1 MVSVKV
7 FGGAIGRRILLTVV
21 CVGWTLAGLA
31 APQSLG
37 GFPNM
42 RDLGGWTGLGGHKV
56 RTGQIYRSGGLN
68 DNAKSKTVVDEQG
81 VTNKVMKAG
90 KARLTEAQRTM
101 LVDTLGIR
109 TDIDLRADW
118 ECWGMKGSPLGDKVE
133 WAHLSIGA
141 YHLTEVKKGAN
152 PTNTMHH
159 RIFRLIMDPKKRPL
173 DFHCIAGRDRTG
185 TVAALTLAVL
195 GVSEDDIVSD
205 YLATPSCKP
214 RDKWEPRIRKLIREK
229 LMKRFPA
236 ETLAESA
243 ARYFVHIG
251 FARADVEAFREQ
263 MLEPTRP

>member
-1 MVSVKV
+1 MM
-7 FGGAIGRRILLTVV
+7 RRILLAAA
-21 CVGWTLAGLA
+21 CVSWALAGLA
-31 APQSLG
+31 AEPSLKG
-37 GFPNM
+37 LPNM
-42 RDLGGWTGLGGHKV
+42 RDLGGWTGLDGRKV
-56 RTGQIYRSGGLN
+56 RTGQIYRSAGLN
-68 DNAKSKTVVDEQG
+68 DNAKSKKVVDEKG
-81 VTNKVMKAG
+81 VTNKVMTAG
-90 KARLTEAQRTM
+90 KARLTEAQRAM

-141 YHLTEVKKGAN
+141 YHLAEVKKGAN

-159 RIFRLIMDPKKRPL
+159 RIFRLIMDPKKRPV

-185 TVAALTLAVL
+185 TVAVLTLAVL